1 MNHKY
6 SQSNG
11 NSYGSSS
18 SGHTVESKNLSP
30 QQLKNPGNK
39 YWEEV
44 AAKGIAEFQNFIP
57 RIDQFEK
64 DAVHLVKYTKQ
75 RNYYTNKKKLEDMLE
90 KLMKDMDRLA
100 HDQQD
105 KVPERVITAFMQK
118 KANLF
123 RMYQMPGPGVVPR

>member
-1 MNHKY
+1 
-6 SQSNG
+6 
-11 NSYGSSS
+11 
-18 SGHTVESKNLSP
+18 
-30 QQLKNPGNK
+30 
-39 YWEEV
+39 
-44 AAKGIAEFQNFIP
+44 
-57 RIDQFEK
+57 
-64 DAVHLVKYTKQ
+64 
-75 RNYYTNKKKLEDMLE
+75 MLE